1 MGATDR
7 SIGDDQTQAGKEA
20 TGEVGSATGM
30 DRRGA
35 RLMAK
40 RANGEGTKI
49 VKVPDRDLYKA
60 RYTDARGKRRTV
72 YGKMKGVVRQ
82 KLTEGLADRDKV
94 RPTTAIQ

>member
-1 MGATDR
+1 
-7 SIGDDQTQAGKEA
+7 
-20 TGEVGSATGM
+20 M

-35 RLMAK
+35 KLMAK

-49 VKVPDRDLYKA
+49 VKVADRDLYKA

-72 YGKMKGVVRQ
+72 YGKTKGEVRK

-94 RPTTAIQ
+94 SPTTAIQ